1 MWPLAVPLPPPP
13 PLLLLL
19 LCSGLA
25 GQVGARRAG
34 AGAEGSR
41 RGGGSGGPA
50 ETGLGAPWLPPRA
63 VREGGSQRGRGWAIH
78 PGFGNKKGSFKFSFK
93 AS

>member
-1 MWPLAVPLPPPP
+1 MGRNPSRRPGGIAHGRGPRAEAPLGRAGDRTPGRGHVMWPLTVPPP

-34 AGAEGSR
+34 AGAEGSK
-41 RGGGSGGPA
+41 RGVGFGVPA
-50 ETGLGAPWLPPRA
+50 EKGLGTP
-63 VREGGSQRGRGWAIH
+63 
-78 PGFGNKKGSFKFSFK
+78 
-93 AS
+93 

>member
-1 MWPLAVPLPPPP
+1 MWPLTVPPP

-34 AGAEGSR
+34 AGAEGSK
-41 RGGGSGGPA
+41 RGVGFGVPA
-50 ETGLGAPWLPPRA
+50 EKGLGTP
-63 VREGGSQRGRGWAIH
+63 
-78 PGFGNKKGSFKFSFK
+78 
-93 AS
+93 